1 MYPKVKVKQQQ
12 EEEELQ
18 DHHHPSEEEFQ
29 RIFLKDFKSMSTSL
43 YHHHHPSNSNSNPN
57 PNPNPKSPPEHK
69 HGYTPPH
76 VRVPISGANKKIS
89 STSSSRSKVVN
100 KNIITGDEVTNYTEK
115 PPSSV
120 LPAPRAVLSSPGTII
135 YIFIHRNKYYLSYLH
150 LPLPHVK
157 IGFLDVIDRATRE

>member
-120 LPAPRAVLSSPGTII
+120 LPAPRAVLSSPENDAMLGAKKITKTLL
-135 YIFIHRNKYYLSYLH
+135 HPNTRNRCNQLH
-150 LPLPHVK
+150 
-157 IGFLDVIDRATRE
+157 DRSKTKSSWK